1 MINMSF
7 QKADT
12 KAISMCSPA
21 LTDNPFPMVGC
32 EIIQVNEAYQLIFL
46 ALTWDQMFGF
56 GEQSLVSIF
65 DLIQNVPQNGKVE
78 GCGQISPFI
87 TRFLRI
93 KSPSFLQMAVMIM
106 NLIQSGFLTKY
117 KVWKIIITR
126 AQKQKHSQFVMVT
139 TNKEEHTVRYS
150 IWHCCKPQ
158 TRSYSLIICHGKR
171 AQNPQNLPSEKV
183 QKIWKTC
190 FIFVKLRFHSMLLL
204 VGFCV

>member
-1 MINMSF
+1 MTPTFLPIYISMINMSF
-7 QKADT
+7 QKADI

-32 EIIQVNEAYQLIFL
+32 EIIQVNEAYQIILL

-106 NLIQSGFLTKY
+106 NLIQSRFVTKY
-117 KVWKIIITR
+117 KVWRKKNYHKSPK
-126 AQKQKHSQFVMVT
+126 AKAFSVCNGNNKQRIKHS
-139 TNKEEHTVRYS
+139 
-150 IWHCCKPQ
+150 
-158 TRSYSLIICHGKR
+158 
-171 AQNPQNLPSEKV
+171 
-183 QKIWKTC
+183 
-190 FIFVKLRFHSMLLL
+190 
-204 VGFCV
+204 

>member
-1 MINMSF
+1 MQYFLVTCKYPWSLTLMHISMMRQIFSSTDEQGDSRSWMINMSF
-7 QKADT
+7 QKADI

-32 EIIQVNEAYQLIFL
+32 EIIQVNEAYQIILL

-106 NLIQSGFLTKY
+106 NLIQSRFVTKY
-117 KVWKIIITR
+117 KVWKII
-126 AQKQKHSQFVMVT
+126 T
-139 TNKEEHTVRYS
+139 TN
-150 IWHCCKPQ
+150 
-158 TRSYSLIICHGKR
+158 
-171 AQNPQNLPSEKV
+171 A
-183 QKIWKTC
+183 
-190 FIFVKLRFHSMLLL
+190 
-204 VGFCV
+204 